1 MHTTLQSLLTELS
14 EVGKP
19 QLPLTGC
26 AVHLNA
32 WLTSSPANLSAL
44 QSLLT
49 ELSEVGKRHGVSIAD
64 VACRWVLDRPQVRA
78 FAPLGRRFP
87 TGLFLL
93 CQAAGC
99 WIGHR
104 SVPATVHD
112 HYAPFDILTS
122 TLTGGGRGHRRSS
135 AFPPASPYGNTTAS
149 PLALTLA
156 TFYPHPQVAGVI
168 IGARNASHVG
178 DLEKVFSFEMDDGAP
193 VLSAV
198 RVATRLGGRPVAVSD
213 VGTRV
218 E

>member
-1 MHTTLQSLLTELS
+1 MHTT
-14 EVGKP
+14 
-19 QLPLTGC
+19 
-26 AVHLNA
+26 
-32 WLTSSPANLSAL
+32 L

-112 HYAPFDILTS
+112 NYAIINPLLPLTS
-122 TLTGGGRGHRRSS
+122 S
-135 AFPPASPYGNTTAS
+135 PPHS
-149 PLALTLA
+149 
-156 TFYPHPQVAGVI
+156 QVAGVV
-168 IGARNASHVG
+168 IGDRLRFH
-178 DLEKVFSFEMDDGAP
+178 LPRPMETLRHH
-193 VLSAV
+193 LSRSLWPPSIHTHRWRA
-198 RVATRLGGRPVAVSD
+198 
-213 VGTRV
+213 
-218 E
+218 